1 MLEFL
6 EFEEQVGRRWHRW
19 ASSAASYT
27 RYPDAAVSLESL
39 RSALGVFFRLSGGA
53 PGLALSTIG
62 ERGSQHRL
70 SLRQRLGLDQE
81 LLALGQRNNESL
93 QLPVQLDYFPDP
105 ALNRAHYF
113 WLSAYLAVAGDSAS
127 SAGLRPLHRD
137 LLYLREAHRTTT
149 QVCEYFP
156 GLHKRYNLL
165 TQALLAQR
173 PRRKLP
179 PAEAAIEACIR
190 HMLGAKE
197 TLDERAGILWQAI
210 CHQDVTL
217 DTLHQPRGYRP
228 PLPVPLWGEV
238 VDRGGGQGASPDQ
251 GEDEEQQEHPAAEA
265 SAGQRKAERRTQDQS
280 ERDDPLL
287 LNRFEKILT
296 WTEMVNVNRMVED
309 EEIEQAKKASEQ
321 IEEITLSPHSR
332 NAATRLK
339 VELDL
344 ASAEVDLARLHGPLC
359 YPEWHYRKQ
368 HYLPHHTRVIPAVQ
382 KESDSDWQPDE
393 ATRRRIRQVRRQ
405 FEALRPQRTT
415 LRGQLDGEEMDT
427 DALVRARCDLHATGH
442 SSDRIYLQSRQLQR
456 DLSVAILIDVSLSTD
471 AWLKHHRVLDV
482 EKEALQALAH
492 GLAACGDDYG
502 IYSFTSHRRHQV
514 WVNTIKAFTEPMDE
528 RISRRIDALRPG
540 HYTRMGAGIRHIT
553 RILRDRPSRKRLLL
567 VLTDGKPN
575 DTDHYEGRY
584 GLEDTRKAIL
594 EARRDGIT
602 VFGVTID
609 DNAQHY
615 FPYLFGPGAYSIVG
629 QPARLGVALPGI
641 YRHLVEQ

>member
-19 ASSAASYT
+19 ASRAASYT
-27 RYPDAAVSLESL
+27 RYPAASVALEDL
-39 RSALGVFFRLSGGA
+39 RPALGVFFRMSGGA
-53 PGLALSTIG
+53 HSLALSAVG
-62 ERGSQHRL
+62 ARSSGHRL

-81 LLALGQRNNESL
+81 LLALGQRNSESL
-93 QLPVQLDYFPDP
+93 QLPIQLDYFPDP

-113 WLSAYLAVAGDSAS
+113 WLSAYLALADE
-127 SAGLRPLHRD
+127 LPKPLPRHPMQRD
-137 LLYLREAHRTTT
+137 LLQLRLARRTAE
-149 QVCEYFP
+149 QVCQQFP
-156 GLHKRYNLL
+156 GLRVRYAQLS
-165 TQALLAQR
+165 QALLAER
-173 PRRKLP
+173 PIRKLP
-179 PAEAAIEACIR
+179 AVEAAIEACIR
-190 HMLGAKE
+190 RLLGTQEAM
-197 TLDERAGILWQAI
+197 DHHAAGLWQAI
-210 CHQDVTL
+210 CDEDMSLTSL
-217 DTLHQPRGYRP
+217 PQPRGYRP
-228 PLPVPLWGEV
+228 PLPVPLWGQV
-238 VDRGGGQGASPDQ
+238 LTTRNGQCASPDQ
-251 GEDEEQQEHPAAEA
+251 SDETSREEQDSAEA
-265 SAGQRKAERRTQDQS
+265 SPGQRKAERRSQDQS

-309 EEIEQAKKASEQ
+309 EEIEQAKKASED

-344 ASAEVDLARLHGPLC
+344 ASAEVEMARLHGPLC
-359 YPEWHYRKQ
+359 YPEWHYRNQ
-368 HYLPHHTRVIPAVQ
+368 CYLPHHCRIIPAVQ
-382 KESDSDWQPDE
+382 AESKTDWQPDD
-393 ATRRRIRQVRRQ
+393 ATRQRIRQVRRQ

-415 LRGQLDGEEMDT
+415 LRGQLDGDDMDT
-427 DALVRARCDLHATGH
+427 DALVRARCDLRATGH
-442 SSDRIYLQSRQLQR
+442 SSDRIYQQSRQQQR

-471 AWLKHHRVLDV
+471 AWLKQHRVLDV

-514 WVNTIKAFTEPMDE
+514 WVNTIKAFTEPMDT

-540 HYTRMGAGIRHIT
+540 HYTRMGAGIRHIS
-553 RILRDRPSRKRLLL
+553 RILQDRPSRKRLLL

-594 EARRDGIT
+594 EARREAIT

-615 FPYLFGPGAYSIVG
+615 FPYLFGPGAYTIVG
-629 QPARLGVALPGI
+629 QPEKLGVALPGI
-641 YRHLVEQ
+641 YRQLVGA